1 MATAAHSPSF
11 LERNLRWLGS
21 TNHKD
26 IGTLCIIFGAIAGVC
41 GTLLSVAI
49 RLELSNLGTVILAG
63 NYQLYNVIVT
73 AHAILMI
80 FFMVMPALI
89 GGFVNLM
96 VPILIGAPDMA
107 FPRLN
112 NISFWLLP
120 PSLLLLIMSSLV
132 ETGVGTG
139 WTVYPP
145 LSSIEFHSGASVD
158 LAIFSLHLSGAASL
172 LGAINFICTILNM
185 RVNRM
190 ELHGM
195 PLFAWAVL
203 ITAVLLLL
211 SLPVLAGGITMLLTD
226 RNFNT
231 SFFDPAGGGDPILFQ
246 HLFWFFG
253 HPEVYILIIPAFGI
267 VSQVIPKFA
276 QKPIFGYV
284 GMVYA
289 MLSIGGLGFIV
300 WAHHMFTVGMD
311 IDTKAYFSAATM
323 IIAVPTGIKIFS
335 WIATLW
341 GSSIYLATPM
351 LFVIG
356 FLFLFTVG
364 GVTGVILSNSA
375 LDVALHDTYYV
386 VGHFHYVLSMGAVFG
401 MFVGLYYWFPK
412 MTGKVY
418 NELFG
423 RIHFWTTFVGVNLTF
438 FPMHFLGLAGMPR
451 RIPDFPDA
459 YLMWNQVAS
468 FGSLYTVFA
477 IGFLFYNMYRSL
489 SNSNGWE
496 KHGSIII
503 QGNTEA
509 FFSPR
514 GLNYAP
520 SVMMTHLTMVT
531 LITRLSNKD
540 ELRVSN
546 EKLVDVFKDHTIEE
560 VLALQRALVNV
571 GGAKNNISPTL
582 LIFTFYASLV
592 NARFAH
598 PLASVEMR
606 DFWDI
611 HFGKKYLSSLLNTKS
626 SNEDTVEWHLSS
638 PPKFHTF
645 DKVPLIISTESK

>member
-1 MATAAHSPSF
+1 
-11 LERNLRWLGS
+11 
-21 TNHKD
+21 
-26 IGTLCIIFGAIAGVC
+26 
-41 GTLLSVAI
+41 
-49 RLELSNLGTVILAG
+49 
-63 NYQLYNVIVT
+63 
-73 AHAILMI
+73 
-80 FFMVMPALI
+80 
-89 GGFVNLM
+89 
-96 VPILIGAPDMA
+96 
-107 FPRLN
+107 
-112 NISFWLLP
+112 
-120 PSLLLLIMSSLV
+120 
-132 ETGVGTG
+132 
-139 WTVYPP
+139 
-145 LSSIEFHSGASVD
+145 
-158 LAIFSLHLSGAASL
+158 
-172 LGAINFICTILNM
+172 
-185 RVNRM
+185 
-190 ELHGM
+190 
-195 PLFAWAVL
+195 
-203 ITAVLLLL
+203 
-211 SLPVLAGGITMLLTD
+211 
-226 RNFNT
+226 
-231 SFFDPAGGGDPILFQ
+231 
-246 HLFWFFG
+246 
-253 HPEVYILIIPAFGI
+253 
-267 VSQVIPKFA
+267 
-276 QKPIFGYV
+276 
-284 GMVYA
+284 
-289 MLSIGGLGFIV
+289 
-300 WAHHMFTVGMD
+300 
-311 IDTKAYFSAATM
+311 
-323 IIAVPTGIKIFS
+323 
-335 WIATLW
+335 
-341 GSSIYLATPM
+341 
-351 LFVIG
+351 
-356 FLFLFTVG
+356 
-364 GVTGVILSNSA
+364 
-375 LDVALHDTYYV
+375 
-386 VGHFHYVLSMGAVFG
+386 MGAVFG